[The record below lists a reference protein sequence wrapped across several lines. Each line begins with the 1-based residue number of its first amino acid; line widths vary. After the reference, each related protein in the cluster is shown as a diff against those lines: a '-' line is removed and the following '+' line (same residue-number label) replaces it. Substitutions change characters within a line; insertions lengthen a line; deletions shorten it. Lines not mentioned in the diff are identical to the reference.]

1 MKSLLLNRIPW
12 LTRLSAV
19 VAVMAAT
26 AAFSVPSF
34 AQTAVSAQQAD
45 QIALNSVPGGT
56 LLHTSADHMN
66 GAAVWDIHVA
76 HNQQVWDV
84 KVSVLSGAVLLKRL
98 SPEQPS
104 SSYTTASNTPAPSST
119 PSSTASSG
127 AVTAG
132 QAGQIAVSAV
142 GGGTVSHVS
151 SDHYQGAAVWDTHV
165 LYNNQVWDVKVVAS
179 NGAVAMKKLSNEQ
192 SSNVQGGSGVQS
204 GSSDQAGTSQSS
216 DSKDAQ
222 DHQSGTIVSSSGNG
236 VVFNQKLASV
246 PSGYQSYVNQALS
259 SVGGT
264 LKWVK
269 FSHKGSSDIQMNIKI
284 RKGTGGTTKIKD
296 VFSAAGQLLSQRAPT
311 DN

>member
-12 LTRLSAV
+12 LARLSAV
-19 VAVMAAT
+19 VAVMAGT

-34 AQTAVSAQQAD
+34 AQTTVSAQQAD

-66 GAAVWDIHVA
+66 GAAVWDIHVTR
-76 HNQQVWDV
+76 NQEVWDV

-104 SSYTTASNTPAPSST
+104 SSYTTTLSSPALSSA

-132 QAGQIAVSAV
+132 QAGQIAVGAV

-151 SDHYQGAAVWDTHV
+151 RDHYQGAAVWDTHV
-165 LYNNQVWDVKVVAS
+165 LYNNQVWDVKVNVS

-192 SSNVQGGSGVQS
+192 SSNVLS
-204 GSSDQAGTSQSS
+204 GSSDQSGTSQSS

-284 RKGTGGTTKIKD
+284 RKNTGGTTKIKD
-296 VFSAAGQLLSQRAPT
+296 VFSAAGQLLSQRTPT